1 MNLFRLKTK
10 KRHNKIRF
18 SRWELRVESVLCEV
32 KNEYFQPRLRNY
44 ARKKFI
50 CEGFLTFAKT
60 EKRERITMSDGFPEL
75 SSFFLSFGRFFS
87 FVIFWVLENV
97 IGEPV
102 RGSAKLTNNV
112 LLLLWR
118 VVVLWRQKR
127 WVKFLSDPKIK
138 YGAFLKIMGFFQK
151 FTAYI
156 NSQN

>member
-1 MNLFRLKTK
+1 MGVARRKRIVWSK
-10 KRHNKIRF
+10 KWILSATVEKLCAKKIYM
-18 SRWELRVESVLCEV
+18 W
-32 KNEYFQPRLRNY
+32 
-44 ARKKFI
+44 
-50 CEGFLTFAKT
+50 
-60 EKRERITMSDGFPEL
+60 GFPNFCENGKAREDYYERRI
-75 SSFFLSFGRFFS
+75 SRTVEFFPVIWTFFFS